1 MLALQFASSYA
12 NIKNTDI
19 STFFYE
25 LSKHYLLNKEF
36 YLTLYKQNLTELIAK
51 TIQKYVRKQIVPKN
65 NIEKYSANFMAYGL
79 YGWIVAWLNDE
90 MKLSPD
96 ELLVLMKKTYGNLFD
111 INKAINI
118 NND

>member
-1 MLALQFASSYA
+1 MS
-12 NIKNTDI
+12 NRGKNTYTKKQI
-19 STFFYE
+19 LNATIE
-25 LSKHYLLNKEF
+25 LFGKK
-36 YLTLYKQNLTELIAK
+36 NLTELIAK

-65 NIEKYSANFMAYGL
+65 NIEKYSANFIAYGL

-118 NND
+118 NNN